1 MSSKKKKKL
10 ISNFFLK
17 NENYD
22 IRLKKTSSDIQSV
35 CNEVSEY
42 IIKLVLSV
50 KSCENG
56 VDPSIIYNFNL

>member
-1 MSSKKKKKL
+1 M
-10 ISNFFLK
+10 
-17 NENYD
+17 
-22 IRLKKTSSDIQSV
+22 